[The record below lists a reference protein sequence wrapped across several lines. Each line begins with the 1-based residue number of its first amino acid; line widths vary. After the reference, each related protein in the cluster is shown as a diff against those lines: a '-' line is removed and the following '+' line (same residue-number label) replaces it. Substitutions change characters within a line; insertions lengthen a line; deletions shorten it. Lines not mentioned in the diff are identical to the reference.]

1 MNLNEPSPDEI
12 MSAPPAA
19 EEIIEQAPR
28 QLTVR
33 EAILNHEDENS
44 PNLDTPPRSSAPH
57 WLNIRAGANL
67 SRTSYILKLLI
78 VLFMANAVLF
88 GVFSWWYHQRTKAEF
103 MALAGQIKPH
113 PETLP
118 AEKSREIDPALSARI
133 DGLEKQLADLSKRNQ
148 SSNEQAAGNSRRLA
162 ELTAQL
168 ADFSKP
174 APLPQASTTPETP
187 ATDLPPAQSE
197 LVLLKERNRLS
208 AYADEAIATGARG
221 PYERL
226 WDSLED
232 PRLANL
238 FHAAR
243 SEILRVQ
250 NCYLSGQRVKYY
262 GIQQYQIPVAD
273 FFPDSAAL
281 APAQLSDDQLIQ
293 ILHNHDH
300 AWQARVK
307 AAWHLGQRRTT
318 KSAEAL
324 VKAIKEDPVLD
335 VVAEATFSFEQVTG
349 YHARLFE
356 VQPLLAWWS
365 SYNKT
370 PPKAKDSDPA
380 K

>member
-33 EAILNHEDENS
+33 KAILNHEDENS
-44 PNLDTPPRSSAPH
+44 PNLDTPPRYSAPH
-57 WLNIRAGANL
+57 WLNFWAGTNL
-67 SRTSYILKLLI
+67 SRTPYILKLLI

-88 GVFSWWYHQRTKAEF
+88 GVLSWWYHQRTEAEF
-103 MALAGQIKPH
+103 MALAGQIKTH

-118 AEKSREIDPALSARI
+118 EVRSRVIDPALLARI
-133 DGLEKQLADLSKRNQ
+133 DRLEMQLADLNKKNQ
-148 SSNEQAAGNSRRLA
+148 SSNEQAAGNSHRLA

-174 APLPQASTTPETP
+174 SPIPQASTTPETP

-226 WDSLED
+226 WDSLDD

-293 ILHNHDH
+293 ILQNHTH

-307 AAWHLGQRRTT
+307 AAWHLGQRRST

-324 VKAIKEDPVLD
+324 VQAIKEDPVLD

-370 PPKAKDSDPA
+370 PPKAGDSDPA